1 VHELSI
7 AANLIALAVDAIR
20 ADPGT
25 AAAPSL
31 RVEEVT
37 LRLGRLAGVEADS
50 LLFCY
55 DIAARDTPLAGSR
68 LVIEDVPVAVFCPAC
83 QAVLELPTIQSF
95 FCPRCGQP
103 TADIRRGRELELAT
117 IRLTDTPPGPD
128 GSERPE

>member
-1 VHELSI
+1 MHELSI
-7 AANLIALAVDAIR
+7 ATNLIALAVDAIR
-20 ADPGT
+20 SDPGT
-25 AAAPSL
+25 AAAPGL

-68 LVIEDVPVAVFCPAC
+68 LVIEDVPVAVYCPAC
-83 QAVLELPTIQSF
+83 QAVLDLPTIQSF
-95 FCPRCGQP
+95 VCPRCGLP

-117 IRLTDTPPGPD
+117 IRLTDDPTAQD
-128 GSERPE
+128 QAESPE